1 MITGAFYVDGKVAL
15 RYFQPVPKYVSVAGK
30 QYIFDVRH
38 AISLIFV
45 PEEEV
50 LALFGS
56 SGWLLWSKTP
66 SNKFS
71 YQCPIFSLVGRTR
84 WKINILNFMV

>member
-1 MITGAFYVDGKVAL
+1 MIADAFYVDGKVAL

-45 PEEEV
+45 PGEEV
-50 LALFGS
+50 PP
-56 SGWLLWSKTP
+56 LLP
-66 SNKFS
+66 S
-71 YQCPIFSLVGRTR
+71 
-84 WKINILNFMV
+84 